1 MKKNLIAI
9 TTLCSYYEIEFSFID
24 ALHKTGL
31 IQIVIIE
38 QDQFIP
44 QDQIGN
50 LEKMIRLHHELNVNI
65 EGIDVVF
72 NLLEKSANAKF
83 RQKKDISNPRFFI
96 RSHME

>member
-1 MKKNLIAI
+1 MEKNLIAI

-38 QDQFIP
+38 QDQFIH
-44 QDQIGN
+44 QDQISD

-65 EGIDVVF
+65 EGIDVVL
-72 NLLEKSANAKF
+72 NLLEKEKELREELDALKN
-83 RQKKDISNPRFFI
+83 RLRLYEND
-96 RSHME
+96 